1 MDAIAQL
8 KAKYQ
13 PLQPLLNER
22 QRRLWAATEALALGR
37 GGITWVA
44 RATGLSR
51 MTVRAGIGELR
62 RQQGQPEEALA
73 PDRVRRAGGGR
84 RPLAETDPTLVRDL
98 ERLVDPATRGDPQS
112 PLRWT
117 CKSTAKLAAALRE
130 QGHTVSARKV
140 AQLLQDLDYHLQA
153 PRKAREGKQHPDRDA
168 QFEYIAART
177 RACQRRGQPVVSVDT
192 KKKELVGDFQQKGQE
207 WRPAYEPEEVRVH
220 DFPDPALGKAI
231 PYGVYDVTG
240 DVGWVSVGI
249 DHDTAAF
256 AVTALGQ
263 WWQRLGR
270 PRYPRATELLVVAD
284 SGGSNGS
291 RNRLWKYALQQF
303 AEETGLKVTVC
314 HFPPGTSKW
323 NKIEHRLFCHITAN
337 WRGRPL
343 ESLQVIVSLIGTTK
357 TATGLTVQAALDRNT
372 YPLGV
377 KVTEEQYAAIHLRRA
392 DFHGDWNY
400 TIKPNDA

>member
-1 MDAIAQL
+1 MDAVAQL
-8 KAKYQ
+8 KAKYE

-44 RATGLSR
+44 EATGLSR
-51 MTVRAGIGELR
+51 MTVRAGVRELR
-62 RQQGQPEEALA
+62 RRQSHPEAALA
-73 PDRVRRAGGGR
+73 PDRVRRIGGGR

-98 ERLVDPATRGDPQS
+98 ERLIDPATRGDPQS

-117 CKSTAKLAAALRE
+117 CKSTAKLAAALRG

-140 AQLLQDLDYHLQA
+140 AQLLHGLDYHLQA
-153 PRKAREGKQHPDRDA
+153 PRKTREGKQHPDRDA
-168 QFEYIAART
+168 QFEYITART
-177 RACQRRGQPVVSVDT
+177 RAFQRRGQPVVSVDT
-192 KKKELVGDFQQKGQE
+192 KKKELVGDFQQKGRE
-207 WRPAYEPEEVRVH
+207 WQPAYEPQEVRVH
-220 DFPDPALGKAI
+220 DFLDPALGKAI

-249 DHDTAAF
+249 DHDTAEF
-256 AVTALGQ
+256 AVAALRQ
-263 WWQRLGR
+263 WWRRLGR
-270 PRYPRATELLVVAD
+270 PRYPRAKELLVVAD
-284 SGGSNGS
+284 GGGSNGS

-303 AEETGLKVTVC
+303 ADETGLRVTVC

-357 TATGLTVQAALDRNT
+357 TATGLAVQAALDTNA
-372 YPLGV
+372 YPVGV
-377 KVTEEQYAAIHLRRA
+377 KVTEEQYASINLHRA

-400 TIKPNDA
+400 TIKPNEA